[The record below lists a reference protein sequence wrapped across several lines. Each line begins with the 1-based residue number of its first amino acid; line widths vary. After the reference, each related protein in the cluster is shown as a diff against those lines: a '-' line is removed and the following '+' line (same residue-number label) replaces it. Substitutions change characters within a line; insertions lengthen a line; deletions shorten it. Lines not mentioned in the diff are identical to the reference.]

1 MSTTEND
8 GQAPM
13 RCESGIM
20 DELDLTID
28 KQIYRTRFGEE
39 EMGGRIE
46 LWQVLCTH
54 WFSKYIPEDSVTLD
68 LGAGACEFINNI
80 PSAKRYAI
88 DHNPDVTTCADPSVT
103 CIVAELVDGL
113 QTLDSDHVDRIVVS
127 NVFEHLPDRD
137 YLYRCLAECHRV
149 LKPGG
154 KIIVMQPNIRVVKE
168 RFYDYSDHS
177 LPLTEKG
184 MAESIA
190 SNNFFLE
197 EVRTRF
203 LPYTTKSRYP
213 KWPVLVRLYLKCP
226 PAHWL
231 MGGQMFVV
239 GRK

>member
-1 MSTTEND
+1 M
-8 GQAPM
+8 
-13 RCESGIM
+13 
-20 DELDLTID
+20 TID

-46 LWQVLCTH
+46 LWRVLCDN
-54 WFSKYIPEDSVTLD
+54 WFARYIPEDSATLD

-80 PSAKRYAI
+80 KSARKYAI
-88 DHNPDVTTCADPSVT
+88 DHNPDVTRFAGADIT
-103 CIVAELVDGL
+103 CIVAELVEGLKTLADGEL
-113 QTLDSDHVDRIVVS
+113 DRIVVS
-127 NVFEHLPDRD
+127 NVFEHLPDRQ
-137 YLYRCLAECHRV
+137 YLYACLAECHRV

-184 MAESIA
+184 MAESLA
-190 SNNFFLE
+190 SNQFALE

-213 KWPVLVRLYLKCP
+213 KWPSLVRLYLNCP

-231 MGGQMFVV
+231 LGGQMFIV
-239 GRK
+239 GRKGQ